1 LTRSATYDRRHPRN
15 RGRKPPAGRRALPP
29 DPRLP
34 RAQAHGARGDVKDA
48 AGQLHDLGTEK
59 RLRPKEVAADTR
71 VALTPEDVRGLIAA
85 GELYPVFRRNA
96 RRIEVFACAI
106 GDWWLRQGLREIPTT

>member
-1 LTRSATYDRRHPRN
+1 MTAATRGTEAGNRRQA
-15 RGRKPPAGRRALPP
+15 AGRFPLIP
-29 DPRLP
+29 DCPGLKRT
-34 RAQAHGARGDVKDA
+34 ARGAMFKDA